1 MQRITIS
8 LEDELAEALDT
19 FLHTR
24 EYRSRSEGIRDL
36 VREAMT
42 RPNEVS
48 ARHSHCVAN
57 LSYIYN
63 HRVRALASK
72 LADFQHAHH
81 DLIAS
86 TTLVHLDHDNSLESV
101 MLKGET
107 KAVLAFSDRVG
118 AERGVRSM
126 VVNLVGVEPHDHH
139 DHVHDHQ
146 HSGHEHLSPVD

>member
-8 LEDELAEALDT
+8 LEDELADALDT
-19 FLHTR
+19 FLNAR
-24 EYRSRSEGIRDL
+24 GYQSRSEGIRDL

-42 RPNEVS
+42 RPSEVG

-86 TTLVHLDHDNSLESV
+86 TTLMHLDHDNSLESV
-101 MLKGET
+101 MLKGRT
-107 KAVLAFSDRVG
+107 KAVLAFSHRVG
-118 AERGVRSM
+118 AERGVRSNL
-126 VVNLVGVEPHDHH
+126 VNLIGVKPHDQHHEPHDHEHHGH
-139 DHVHDHQ
+139 D
-146 HSGHEHLSPVD
+146 HLSPVN